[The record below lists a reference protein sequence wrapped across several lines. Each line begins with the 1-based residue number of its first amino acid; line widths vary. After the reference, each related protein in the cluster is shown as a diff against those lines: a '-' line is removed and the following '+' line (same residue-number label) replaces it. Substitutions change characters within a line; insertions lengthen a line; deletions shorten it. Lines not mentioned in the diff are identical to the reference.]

1 MTLRVLRGRAALA
14 MTNSSKFDS
23 KLNALTRVRD
33 ATENPVLTDE
43 RFKELL
49 ESDRR
54 QYEKLSSFCRV
65 SAIADG
71 SVRGSVA
78 RPRAAFGE
86 DAWALVSAK
95 AAARRGL
102 KRQGSAN
109 QGSANQG
116 SANQGSANQG
126 PQSRVDREKI
136 PQTNQHDAQQNVA
149 RRNCETSSVLL
160 AEMYALQHECNR
172 SPSYETA
179 IEAACLDDVSMADVH
194 ESRQGCAA

>member
-14 MTNSSKFDS
+14 MTSSSKVDS
-23 KLNALTRVRD
+23 KLNALTRARD

-102 KRQGSAN
+102 KR
-109 QGSANQG
+109 QG

>member
-14 MTNSSKFDS
+14 MTSSSKVDS
-23 KLNALTRVRD
+23 KLNALTRARD

-43 RFKELL
+43 RFEELV

-95 AAARRGL
+95 AAARRGFERQGL
-102 KRQGSAN
+102 ERRGLERQGSERQGSAS
-109 QGSANQG
+109 QGAQT
-116 SANQGSANQG
+116 
-126 PQSRVDREKI
+126 RVDREKI
-136 PQTNQHDAQQNVA
+136 PQIHQHDAQQNVA
-149 RRNCETSSVLL
+149 RKNCETACVLL

-172 SPSYETA
+172 SPSCENA
-179 IEAACLDDVSMADVH
+179 IEAACLDDISMADVH

>member
-14 MTNSSKFDS
+14 MTSSSKVDS
-23 KLNALTRVRD
+23 KLNALTRARD

-43 RFKELL
+43 RFEELV

-116 SANQGSANQG
+116 AQT
-126 PQSRVDREKI
+126 RVDREKI

>member
-14 MTNSSKFDS
+14 MTSSSKVDS
-23 KLNALTRVRD
+23 KLNALTRARD

-43 RFKELL
+43 RFEELV

-71 SVRGSVA
+71 SVRGSIA

-95 AAARRGL
+95 AAARRGFERQGL
-102 KRQGSAN
+102 ERQGSAS
-109 QGSANQG
+109 QGAQT
-116 SANQGSANQG
+116 
-126 PQSRVDREKI
+126 RVDREKI
-136 PQTNQHDAQQNVA
+136 PQIHQHDAQQNVA
-149 RRNCETSSVLL
+149 RRNCETSCVLL

-172 SPSYETA
+172 SPSCENA
-179 IEAACLDDVSMADVH
+179 IEAACLDDISMADVH

>member
-14 MTNSSKFDS
+14 MTISSKVDS
-23 KLNALTRVRD
+23 KLNALARARD

-43 RFKELL
+43 RFEELV

-71 SVRGSVA
+71 SVRGSIA

-95 AAARRGL
+95 ATTRRGL
-102 KRQGSAN
+102 KR
-109 QGSANQG
+109 
-116 SANQGSANQG
+116 QGSANQG

-149 RRNCETSSVLL
+149 RKNCETACVLL

>member
-14 MTNSSKFDS
+14 MTSSSKVDS
-23 KLNALTRVRD
+23 KLNALTRARD

-43 RFKELL
+43 RFEVLV

-78 RPRAAFGE
+78 RARAAFGE

-102 KRQGSAN
+102 ERRGLER
-109 QGSANQG
+109 
-116 SANQGSANQG
+116 QGSANQG

-136 PQTNQHDAQQNVA
+136 SQIHQHDAQQNVA
-149 RRNCETSSVLL
+149 RRNCETACVLL

-179 IEAACLDDVSMADVH
+179 IEAACLDDISMADVH
-194 ESRQGCAA
+194 EPRQGCAA

>member
-14 MTNSSKFDS
+14 MTSSSKVDS
-23 KLNALTRVRD
+23 KLNALTRARD

-43 RFKELL
+43 RFEELV

-71 SVRGSVA
+71 SVRGSIA

-102 KRQGSAN
+102 ERQGLERQGLERQGSAS
-109 QGSANQG
+109 QGAQT
-116 SANQGSANQG
+116 
-126 PQSRVDREKI
+126 RVDREKI
-136 PQTNQHDAQQNVA
+136 PQIHQHDAQQNVA
-149 RRNCETSSVLL
+149 RRNCETSCVLL
-160 AEMYALQHECNR
+160 AEMYALQHECKR
-172 SPSYETA
+172 SPIYENA
-179 IEAACLDDVSMADVH
+179 IEAACLDDISMADVH

>member
-95 AAARRGL
+95 AAA
-102 KRQGSAN
+102 
-109 QGSANQG
+109 
-116 SANQGSANQG
+116 NQGSANQG

>member
-1 MTLRVLRGRAALA
+1 
-14 MTNSSKFDS
+14 
-23 KLNALTRVRD
+23 LNALTRARD
-33 ATENPVLTDE
+33 ATENLVLTDE
-43 RFKELL
+43 RFEELV

-71 SVRGSVA
+71 SVRGSIA

-102 KRQGSAN
+102 ERQGLERQGLERQGLERQGLERQGLERQGLERQGSAS
-109 QGSANQG
+109 QGAQT
-116 SANQGSANQG
+116 
-126 PQSRVDREKI
+126 RVDREKI
-136 PQTNQHDAQQNVA
+136 PQIHQHDTQQNVA
-149 RRNCETSSVLL
+149 RRNCETACVLL

-172 SPSYETA
+172 SPSCENA
-179 IEAACLDDVSMADVH
+179 IEAACLDDISMADVH

>member
-14 MTNSSKFDS
+14 MTSSSKVDS
-23 KLNALTRVRD
+23 KLNALTRARD

-43 RFKELL
+43 RFEELV

-71 SVRGSVA
+71 SVRGSIA

-102 KRQGSAN
+102 ERQGLERQGLERQGSAS
-109 QGSANQG
+109 QGAQT
-116 SANQGSANQG
+116 
-126 PQSRVDREKI
+126 RVDREKI
-136 PQTNQHDAQQNVA
+136 PQIHQHDAQQNVA
-149 RRNCETSSVLL
+149 RKNCETACVLL

-172 SPSYETA
+172 SPSCENA
-179 IEAACLDDVSMADVH
+179 IEAACLDDISMADVH